1 MANASDA
8 ANTATASSTET
19 RGSPRL
25 FWVGMAVFLIVMVL
39 LGFGSTYG
47 RQLVMGTEIGADGP
61 YDGGVVE
68 TDWVIHL
75 HAAVFVG
82 WLALLLG
89 QAVLA
94 ARGRIQAHM
103 ALGSYGGPALGIAVV
118 LVGSLITWMQASAA
132 VAKGQVTWAE
142 WPVILLGTMPS
153 WFSLLGF
160 VVLGGLGLR
169 HRNRPAVHKRYMICG
184 TILLVVAA
192 TSRMDYLLGSWA
204 NTIGIAVMVAP
215 LFAYDLYTER
225 RLRPAT
231 LIGTGWVGALL
242 IAVYL

>member
-1 MANASDA
+1 MTD
-8 ANTATASSTET
+8 ASSSAETQAASTVRT
-19 RGSPRL
+19 RGAPRF
-25 FWVGMAVFLIVMVL
+25 FWVGMAVFLILIVF

-47 RQLVMGTEIGADGP
+47 RQLLLGTEIGADGP

-89 QAVLA
+89 QTVLA
-94 ARGRIQAHM
+94 ARGRMRAHM
-103 ALGSYGGPALGIAVV
+103 TLGSYGGLTLGIAVV
-118 LVGSLITWMQASAA
+118 LVGFLITYQQATSA
-132 VAKGQVTWAE
+132 VAKDLVTWAE
-142 WPVILLGTMPS
+142 WPKILLGTMPS

-160 VVLGGLGLR
+160 AVLFGLGLR
-169 HRNRPAVHKRYMICG
+169 HRNRPAVHKRHMICG

-215 LFAYDLYTER
+215 LLAYDLYTER
-225 RLRPAT
+225 RVRPAT
-231 LIGTGWVGALL
+231 LIGTGWIGALL
-242 IAVYL
+242 VVEYL